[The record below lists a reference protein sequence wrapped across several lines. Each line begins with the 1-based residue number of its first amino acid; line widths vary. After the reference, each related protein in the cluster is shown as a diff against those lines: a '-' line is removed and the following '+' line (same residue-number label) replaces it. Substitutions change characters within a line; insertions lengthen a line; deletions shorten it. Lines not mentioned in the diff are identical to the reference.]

1 MNLHKEIVKL
11 FFETFFQFEY
21 VSINDVPSIR
31 LKILKLRILFFK
43 GAILKKKLDMIQ
55 VDGTVCIFFDFLFF
69 ILTLIKFTCN
79 C

>member
-1 MNLHKEIVKL
+1 MNLLKEIVKL

-43 GAILKKKLDMIQ
+43 GAILKK
-55 VDGTVCIFFDFLFF
+55 
-69 ILTLIKFTCN
+69 N
-79 C
+79 